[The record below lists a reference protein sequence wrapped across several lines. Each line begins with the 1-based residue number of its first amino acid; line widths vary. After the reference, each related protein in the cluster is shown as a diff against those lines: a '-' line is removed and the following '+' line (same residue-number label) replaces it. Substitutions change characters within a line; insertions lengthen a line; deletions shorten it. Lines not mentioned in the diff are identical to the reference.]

1 MTMEP
6 NNIENQIKQKLESRT
21 IQPSAQAWD
30 RLDAMLTV
38 AEKPKR
44 NFNWMYIAASFIG
57 FVFIATV
64 YLSQTEPLIDVPKNN
79 VVIGVPKAKTQM
91 QDEAVLLEK
100 TNKEVLVAE
109 ENSKIKQSNS
119 VLVYQSKTV
128 ESKKI
133 KNQNTQVSIINQK
146 AIANNQ
152 NQETQKEVF
161 INKQQ
166 ILINTEPIKP
176 NYVNVDELL
185 AAAEAP
191 SPSKNV
197 KVVNNKSVVSVNA
210 NNLLDQVDGELE
222 LTFRQSVIKT
232 VSKKYQTVKV
242 ALSNRNQE

>member
-44 NFNWMYIAASFIG
+44 NHNWMYIAASFIG

-79 VVIGVPKAKTQM
+79 VVIGVPKAKTQI
-91 QDEAVLLEK
+91 QDATVLLEN
-100 TNKEVLVAE
+100 TSKEVQVTK
-109 ENSKIKQSNS
+109 ENTKPNQTNNVI
-119 VLVYQSKTV
+119 VYQSKTM
-128 ESKKI
+128 EAKMAKS
-133 KNQNTQVSIINQK
+133 QNTQVSIINQK

-152 NQETQKEVF
+152 NHEIQKEA
-161 INKQQ
+161 IAKKQQ
-166 ILINTEPIKP
+166 TQINTEPIKP
-176 NYVNVDELL
+176 SYVNVDELL

-191 SPSKNV
+191 SKNV
-197 KVVNNKSVVSVNA
+197 KVINNKSVVSVNA